1 MMKTDNEKYDEYI
14 AVQTKFLSSDEH
26 REDAQFY
33 INALNLC
40 RDRCVPFDHAILLIA
55 QQDLGISPDEIEMI
69 AGALEAGVSIIPN
82 DALYDSDDDS
92 DFHVKI

>member
-40 RDRCVPFDHAILLIA
+40 RDRCVPFDHAILLIF
-55 QQDLGISPDEIEMI
+55 QNSLEIGPDELEIMN
-69 AGALEAGVSIIPN
+69 GALEAGISIIPY
-82 DALYDSDDDS
+82 DAFDVSDDDG
-92 DFHVKI
+92 DFDVKI

>member
-1 MMKTDNEKYDEYI
+1 MKTDNEKYDEYI

-26 REDAQFY
+26 RKDAQFY

-55 QQDLGISPDEIEMI
+55 QQDFGISPDEMEMI
-69 AGALEAGVSIIPN
+69 AGALKAGVSIIPN
-82 DALYDSDDDS
+82 DAFDVSDDDS
-92 DFHVKI
+92 EFHVKI